1 MADPNQADIREARL
15 IPLRLWLRTM
25 CATGVAPL
33 ALAVLLT
40 VGSPAA
46 ADDIAVMS
54 SGAINAV
61 IGELGPRFE
70 QTSGHK
76 PVMTYGI
83 GTALKQRIVAGEA
96 FDAALLVGSVDDLVQ
111 QGKIIAGTP
120 TVLGH
125 TGYGVAVRKGA
136 PKPDIGTTAALK
148 RALLEAKSV
157 AFTQGG
163 GSGAYFLQ
171 LIERLGIAE
180 AMKAKLVPSAD
191 SAGAVAS
198 GEAEMTI
205 NDLAPIAR
213 TAGIDLVGP
222 LPAELQSYSTFVGGV
237 GTAARNADAA
247 RGFLAFL
254 TLPASNAVWKAK
266 GVEPGPP
273 PK

>member
-1 MADPNQADIREARL
+1 MRGMGIAAI
-15 IPLRLWLRTM
+15 
-25 CATGVAPL
+25 
-33 ALAVLLT
+33 ALSTLLT
-40 VGSPAA
+40 PAA
-46 ADDIAVMS
+46 PAVADDISVMS

-61 IGELGPRFE
+61 LGELGPRFE

-96 FDAALLVGSVDDLVQ
+96 FDAALLVGSIDDLVQ
-111 QGKIIAGTP
+111 RGKIVAGTP

-180 AMKAKLVPSAD
+180 AMKPKLRPSAD
-191 SAGAVAS
+191 SAGAVAN
-198 GEAEMTI
+198 GEAELTI

-213 TAGIDLVGP
+213 TAGVDLVGP

-237 GTAARNADAA
+237 GSAARNADAA
-247 RGFLAFL
+247 RAFLAFL
-254 TLPASNAVWKAK
+254 TLPASKTVWKAK